1 MQFAQCF
8 VAVALALRSVASHPC
23 DIGKICPWGYG
34 EVYTISEANP
44 DISSL
49 SRLFQVSQKFSACE
63 DKKDGSGE

>member
-1 MQFAQCF
+1 MQFAKYF
-8 VAVALALRSVASHPC
+8 VAVAAALQSVVSHPC

-49 SRLFQVSQKFSACE
+49 GRLFQVSQKFGECE
-63 DKKDGSGE
+63 DKKDGSRE